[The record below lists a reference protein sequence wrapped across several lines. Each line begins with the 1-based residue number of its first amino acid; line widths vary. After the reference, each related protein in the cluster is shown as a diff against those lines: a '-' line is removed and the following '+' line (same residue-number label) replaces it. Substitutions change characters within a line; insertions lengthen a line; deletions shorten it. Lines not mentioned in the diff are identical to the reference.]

1 MIKTETVTI
10 KGKNFVHS
18 YSDSGMQI
26 IQSGT
31 GIYYSEAYD
40 PTDSGRTYTESTTPI
55 DTGADEEVT
64 ADNIDSI
71 VSEVVNE

>member
-40 PTDSGRTYTESTTPI
+40 PADSGRTYTESTTPI